1 MNKIETICIINDD
14 DVYAFIIKKTIE
26 KLSISNHVTT
36 FVNGEDAINSF
47 KNILNNLP
55 DIILLDLN
63 MPVMDGW
70 NFLEAFETLQISY
83 HIPIYLISA
92 HISNEDNLKAKN
104 NKLISAVLKDPT
116 DTDTLLK
123 ITGNVLAK

>member
-14 DVYAFIIKKTIE
+14 DVYAFIVKKSIK
-26 KLSISNHVTT
+26 KLSICNHVTT
-36 FVNGEDAINSF
+36 FINGEDAINSF
-47 KNILNNLP
+47 KNNLNNLP
-55 DIILLDLN
+55 DIILLDIN

-70 NFLEAFETLQISY
+70 EFINEFEALNIEKKIA
-83 HIPIYLISA
+83 IYIISA
-92 HISNEDNLKAKN
+92 HISEQDNLKAN
-104 NKLISAVLKDPT
+104 NNILITGVLEDPT